1 MKVLLKSK
9 IDQKGY
15 LCICVI
21 DSEFHQNDSE
31 INLSAYRKTIQ
42 IPSLKLCRFYKTIN
56 VKEDVIKQNELD
68 NKCRE
73 KVSNYLN
80 GVYQDLKES
89 GMVITGTEIKFSY
102 KQVVQPQKKD
112 RNSCTLM
119 NCF

>member
-1 MKVLLKSK
+1 MKIILKIK

-15 LCICVI
+15 LCMCII

-31 INLSAYRKTIQ
+31 VNLSLYRKI
-42 IPSLKLCRFYKTIN
+42 IPASSLKLCRFYKIVN
-56 VKEDVIKQNELD
+56 IKKDVIKHNELD
-68 NKCRE
+68 NRCRE

-80 GVYQDLKES
+80 GVYQDLKDS

-102 KQVVQPQKKD
+102 RQVGQPQKKD
-112 RNSCTLM
+112 RNSCTIM